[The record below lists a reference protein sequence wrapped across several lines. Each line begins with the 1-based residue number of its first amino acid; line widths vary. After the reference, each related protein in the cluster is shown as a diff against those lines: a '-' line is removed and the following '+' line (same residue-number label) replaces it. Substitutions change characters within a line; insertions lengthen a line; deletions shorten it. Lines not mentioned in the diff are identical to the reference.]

1 MGNTQLPCGGD
12 TTETAGKVLG
22 ASIVRKDRRVPQV
35 APDELRLISREI
47 FVAAGVPPES
57 ARQVADSLVDANLAG
72 HDSHGVIRVPSY
84 VELVREGRI
93 VAQAQPELVHE
104 TASIAVV
111 DGHWAF
117 GQLTARRSM
126 AIAIAKTK
134 DSGVAAVSALACNHI
149 GRLGEWVEM
158 AAAEGLIGFATVA
171 MHGVGLAAAPHGGAE
186 RAMSTNPI
194 AFGMPSAT
202 CGSVVTDFATT
213 TVAEGKLQVARAKG
227 VEVPPGCII
236 DSQGRPSTSPQD
248 FYDGGAMLPFG
259 AHKGYGLAV
268 VSQLLSLA
276 LTGALGAAQGEF
288 SSGAFFV
295 CVDPG
300 AFGSRTAYGQT
311 ADELLRQIKAVR
323 PLPGFAEV
331 LLPGEPEQRARAARA
346 HGVPVDDVTW
356 GKLQDLHRNT

>member
-1 MGNTQLPCGGD
+1 MP
-12 TTETAGKVLG
+12 
-22 ASIVRKDRRVPQV
+22 RV
-35 APDELRLISREI
+35 APDELRSLACDI
-47 FVAAGVPPES
+47 FVDVGVPLES

-84 VELVREGRI
+84 VELVRNGR
-93 VAQAQPELVHE
+93 VAASAQPELVHE
-104 TASIAVV
+104 MGSVGVV

-117 GQLTARRSM
+117 GQLTARQSM
-126 AIAIAKTK
+126 AIAIDKAK
-134 DSGVAAVSALACNHI
+134 DSGVAAVAAVACNHI
-149 GRLGEWVEM
+149 GRVGEWVEM
-158 AAAEGLIGFATVA
+158 AAAEGLIGFATVS
-171 MHGVGLAAAPHGGAE
+171 MHGLGLAAAPHGGAG

-194 AFGMPSAT
+194 AFGLPSAT
-202 CGSVVTDFATT
+202 RGSVVADFATT

-236 DSQGRPSTSPQD
+236 DAHGRPSTSPQD

-276 LTGALGAAQGEF
+276 LTGALGAPQGEF
-288 SSGAFFV
+288 SSGAFFL

-300 AFGSRTAYGQT
+300 AFGPRAAYGQA
-311 ADELLRQIKAVR
+311 ADDLLGQIKAVR
-323 PLPGFAEV
+323 PLPGFDEV

-346 HGVPVDDVTW
+346 DGVPVDDVTW
-356 GKLQDLHRNT
+356 AKLQDLRRIER